1 MRRFFR
7 LWLALLASLILVVP
21 MVALIWSVGSLLDF
35 YQVPTYVGALLLMV
49 FSTAIP
55 ALLMTSTRLTRWI
68 VRIMTWAE
76 R

>member
-7 LWLALLASLILVVP
+7 LWLALLTTLIIVVP
-21 MVALIWSVGSLLDF
+21 MVALIWSVGFLLDF
-35 YQVPTYVGALLLMV
+35 YQVPTYVGVVLLMV
-49 FSTAIP
+49 LSTAIP
-55 ALLMTSTRLTRWI
+55 AVLMTSTRLTRWI